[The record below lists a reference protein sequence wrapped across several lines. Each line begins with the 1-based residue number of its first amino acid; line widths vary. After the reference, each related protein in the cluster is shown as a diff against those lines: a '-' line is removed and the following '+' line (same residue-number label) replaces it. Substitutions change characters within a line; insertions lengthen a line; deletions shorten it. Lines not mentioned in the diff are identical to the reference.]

1 MPDDFFHP
9 AEVVGGD
16 DRLLPSCFVVEIAAI
31 NAMSEDLPALVFAV
45 DAELFEKVGFE
56 VLDVMG
62 TEKAGR
68 AEKACLYWRRIM
80 RWYRGW

>member
-16 DRLLPSCFVVEIAAI
+16 DRLLPSCFVLEMAAV
-31 NAMSEDLPALVFAV
+31 NAMTEDLPALVFAV

-56 VLDVMG
+56 VLDMMG
-62 TEKAGR
+62 IEIAGC
-68 AEKACLYWRRIM
+68 AEKTCLYWRRIM
-80 RWYRGW
+80 RRYRGW